1 MSDEKEITMKL
12 EGTLGLRNVQQV
24 CRSFEEVLES
34 GKTVAVDMREVVE
47 VDICVLQ
54 LLIAAR
60 VSAMQRGVELH
71 LVTARGDAVQT
82 AMERAGLLE
91 AQL

>member
-1 MSDEKEITMKL
+1 MTVKL

-24 CRSFEEVLES
+24 CRSLEEVLES
-34 GKTVAVDMREVVE
+34 GKTVAVDVREVVE
-47 VDICVLQ
+47 VDISVLQ

-60 VSAMQRGVELH
+60 VSAMQRGAELR

-91 AQL
+91 AQQ